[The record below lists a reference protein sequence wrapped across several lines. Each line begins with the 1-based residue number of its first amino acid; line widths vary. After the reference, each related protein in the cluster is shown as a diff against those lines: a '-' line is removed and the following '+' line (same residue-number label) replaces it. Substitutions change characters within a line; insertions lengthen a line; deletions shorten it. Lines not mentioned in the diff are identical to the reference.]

1 MPTALQQPNYA
12 YFYPMIKV
20 ISLIFI
26 VCLFASCKKESEVYQ
41 TPAINDYAPLKV
53 GGYITYSLDSLV
65 YINFGTAVAHRLYEV
80 KYLTADSLTD
90 ILGRKAF
97 RIVRYIR
104 TLPSGTFTP
113 DNTFLA
119 VNTGTGF
126 EFTENNLRYL
136 KLVQPIQEGK
146 TWKGNSAIDVTSL
159 GSDQQYLFDWDY
171 TYNEVGVPKTIG
183 GLPFASTLTVSQR
196 DESFNLPVLLPGP
209 GVSNPTNIAS
219 RDFSREIYAKG
230 VGMVYREFLHFEYQL
245 AFNGYVGYG
254 ITLTVKDYK

>member
-1 MPTALQQPNYA
+1 MNKIL
-12 YFYPMIKV
+12 V
-20 ISLIFI
+20 LII
-26 VCLFASCKKESEVYQ
+26 TVGLFASCKKESEVFD
-41 TPAINDYAPLKV
+41 TPLISEYAPLKV
-53 GGYITYSLDSLV
+53 GSYITYNLDSLV
-65 YINFGTAVAHRLYEV
+65 FLNFGTVEAHKLYEV
-80 KYLTADSLTD
+80 RYVTADSLTD
-90 ILGRKAF
+90 NLGRKGF

-171 TYNEVGVPKTIG
+171 TYNEVGVAKTIG
-183 GLPFASTLTVSQR
+183 LLNFASTVTVSQR
-196 DESFNLPVLLPGP
+196 DESFNLPVVRPGP
-209 GVSNPTNIAS
+209 GVTNPTNIAS

-230 VGMVYREFLHFEYQL
+230 VGLVYREFLHFEYQL

-254 ITLTVKDYK
+254 ITLTVKDYN